1 MRNKAQEYRDATN
14 KILKQFN
21 EENKTYFEELRSYLL
36 ISSLL
41 YDETSMNEQ
50 IYSIVQDLLEAQKNG
65 ESAINFFGNQPKSIA
80 DEILKHSKLS
90 SWKERFQLIGIIV
103 GITWAFSF
111 ISDFSNY
118 GPVTINPLKY
128 LLLTLLAVLMV
139 GATFK
144 VMKISSFKKKTKI
157 SKTKEFLRIW
167 LFFVVYIGL
176 SLMIMIFVP
185 NVLSFSILYPA
196 DLIIVSS
203 ITLIGLIAVLVQKEP
218 SFYPYSLMIIG
229 LGGAGIFSR
238 CWQGNDLPHSTMFVV
253 ISMAIIFTS
262 IVGYTIWMVLQLR
275 KKD

>member
-103 GITWAFSF
+103 GITWTFSF

-176 SLMIMIFVP
+176 SLIIMIFVP

-218 SFYPYSLMIIG
+218 SFYPFSLMIIG
-229 LGGAGIFSR
+229 LGGTGIFSR

-262 IVGYTIWMVLQLR
+262 IVGYTTWMVLQLR